1 MDIKEVKEEI
11 KKEEELLVKVF
22 KLEKFIRKYKKP
34 LIGIA
39 VVIVAVFIGNSVY
52 NYYKTS
58 KLIKENNALNRLLEN
73 PNDKEALNI
82 VKENKKLYDLYLM
95 QKGDYQ
101 NITTKALE
109 EFKAY
114 KLAMQ
119 KGDAKSLEEYLN
131 NPNYHILKDAVRVA
145 LIRIYL
151 SENKRDKAVLLSNEI
166 SPDSKFKELATYL
179 LHYGIAK

>member
-22 KLEKFIRKYKKP
+22 KLEKFIRKYKKS
-34 LIGIA
+34 LISVAVII
-39 VVIVAVFIGNSVY
+39 VVILIGNSVY
-52 NYYKTS
+52 SYYQTS
-58 KLIKENNALNRLLEN
+58 KLIKENNALTRLLEN
-73 PNDKEALNI
+73 PTDKKALNI
-82 VKENKKLYDLYLM
+82 VRENKKLYDLYLM
-95 QKGDYQ
+95 QKGDYKD
-101 NITTKALE
+101 ITTKALE

-119 KGDAKSLEEYLN
+119 KGDVTSLENYLN
-131 NPNYHILKDAVRVA
+131 NPNYHILKDAVRIA

-179 LHYGIAK
+179 LHYGIVK